1 MPPRKRFAAYQIL
14 EESSH
19 AKHWKSRRKNE
30 WIKFCRNNWKERPTP
45 WGEQPPEWLIP
56 RVHPGDYMY
65 NDNTV
70 EGFVMSRQGDVWR
83 TPLECRM
90 EGPIRVP
97 QIGVSHWRALLH
109 AESLVE
115 GPDCGAQP
123 GELEGCK
130 FKRKAKTSRRKNP
143 SLPKCHQEQNHP
155 DFCWCYF
162 QQCARL
168 NMCFR

>member
-1 MPPRKRFAAYQIL
+1 MPPSKHFATSQEKRSYIYGKHQNGTNYRKQERKK
-14 EESSH
+14 ES
-19 AKHWKSRRKNE
+19 
-30 WIKFCRNNWKERPTP
+30 ERL
-45 WGEQPPEWLIP
+45 QPPHWVIARQHNGEYL
-56 RVHPGDYMY
+56 Y
-65 NDNTV
+65 TV

-97 QIGVSHWRALLH
+97 QIGVSQWRALLH

-130 FKRKAKTSRRKNP
+130 SKRKAKTSRRKNP
-143 SLPKCHQEQNHP
+143 SFPKCHQEQNHP
-155 DFCWCYF
+155 DCCWCYF

>member
-1 MPPRKRFAAYQIL
+1 MPPRSRSRSRSRKRL
-14 EESSH
+14 RSRSRSNG
-19 AKHWKSRRKNE
+19 KHWKSQRRNDDTNY
-30 WIKFCRNNWKERPTP
+30 RNKQPKKEEPKAAFP
-45 WGEQPPEWLIP
+45 KGQQPPHSLVA
-56 RVHPGDYMY
+56 RQHPGQYLY
-65 NDNTV
+65 TV

-115 GPDCGAQP
+115 GPACGAQP

-130 FKRKAKTSRRKNP
+130 SKRKAKNLEGKTPLFQNVIKNRIIP
-143 SLPKCHQEQNHP
+143 IFVGAIFNNVLV
-155 DFCWCYF
+155 
-162 QQCARL
+162 
-168 NMCFR
+168 